1 MFPATELTERRPCEK
16 TGGYPIPSQVF
27 DWRGTELR
35 LDETDP
41 PRCVRSL
48 DCLAKLG
55 DCEEPGWTY
64 DDAYQVIRDSAQ
76 GGSCLDPREKDGQ
89 VLVSECKLCSP
100 AMTWTKTEL

>member
-1 MFPATELTERRPCEK
+1 MPFPISAAYFRRLCEQ

-41 PRCVRSL
+41 PRCVRNL
-48 DCLAKLG
+48 EGLAGLG

-64 DDAYQVIRDSAQ
+64 DDAYQVIRQ
-76 GGSCLDPREKDGQ
+76 GNLCLDPGENGGPVTVGDC
-89 VLVSECKLCSP
+89 ELCP
-100 AMTWTKTEL
+100 PVMTWTITEL